1 MNLARAYV
9 ALFLARWQLRRAHS
23 MREHLR
29 ALVALERAERAL
41 DQALFG
47 FTAK

>member
-9 ALFLARWQLRRAHS
+9 ALFLARWRMRNACS
-23 MREHLR
+23 VREHLR
-29 ALVALERAERAL
+29 ALAALERAQRAL